1 VAKKK
6 KIEFR
11 RGQPE
16 ANDLLRENYEIVKK
30 DTRETGLVMEN
41 SETWEIIH
49 EVLQE
54 ADFGSKATIGHN
66 GQYAL
71 VALKID
77 EASYIIFNPTR
88 SHILCEGF
96 QCPSHVAMS
105 HPVNIV
111 DGVEV
116 ETLFIP
122 TLEDIQNGI
131 LLDYP
136 DIYDTK
142 HRLKY
147 ADERDRSCFCPTNEL
162 SFVMPGRMA
171 SMCLSRKLFTSS
183 GIDAQLECKTFSLN
197 TTKVYRNCNANP
209 MGKRLK
215 LLVPM
220 PFLNNLLWEERIF
233 VPSNH
238 SQELSKEIR
247 FISGLSATF
256 YRESISKYCIA
267 DPKYQ
272 TELVPHP
279 QGGEPNP
286 TSELYWHVQNLY
298 GVETLS
304 RVHSTLHPT
313 VYPRHISLLNMK
325 EDLEAEI
332 IDQEQPHTVED
343 FLLSKHS
350 EFLTGKGQITCSLCI
365 PEMLEHG
372 KIFIRRY
379 NRKSF
384 ISHYRKNHLQA
395 ALFMGCAF
403 ESGLASR
410 ILEVYT
416 LYNYAVCM
424 RAYRIEKVN
433 PPHFDLPI
441 ESYDG
446 IQKALKIKKKPNPRD
461 AEYFTTEYST
471 DDSDRETDNRRNS
484 APRPAVP
491 KVPQMRKQIRTHYTP
506 ESDYEINES
515 GEEHAPKEP
524 VDHSSAKPG
533 GSREKIYSEKKDSKG
548 AMEGEKKIRNS
559 KEKIEEETKK
569 VKNRHVTKDKKA
581 EGRPVQNME
590 NSIDENT
597 GQQNAISQPVE
608 MDIEEDISP
617 LQVMP
622 VPQIQ
627 QGSENETNV
636 YDLLD
641 EPFETSEITADD
653 VNILDPERLENL
665 LMNEAI
671 SQPQRPRASSSRRSA
686 RKE

>member
-16 ANDLLRENYEIVKK
+16 ANDHLIENYDIVKR
-30 DTRETGLVMEN
+30 DTRETGLVVEN
-41 SETWEIIH
+41 SETWEIVH
-49 EVLQE
+49 EFLHE

-66 GQYAL
+66 GQYPL

-77 EASYIIFNPTR
+77 EMLYVIFNPSR

-116 ETLFIP
+116 ESLFIP

-131 LLDYP
+131 LMDYP
-136 DIYDTK
+136 DVYDVK
-142 HRLKY
+142 HRLKW

-183 GIDAQLECKTFSLN
+183 GIDAQLEVKTFSLN

-215 LLVPM
+215 VLVPM
-220 PFLNNLLWEERIF
+220 PFLNNVLWEERIF

-238 SQELSKEIR
+238 SQDLSKEIR
-247 FISGLSATF
+247 FISGLSASF
-256 YRESISKYCIA
+256 YRETISRYCIT

-272 TELVPHP
+272 TDLVPHP

-286 TSELYWHVQNLY
+286 TSELYYHTQNLY
-298 GVETLS
+298 GVETLN

-313 VYPRHISLLNMK
+313 VYPKHISLLNMK
-325 EDLEAEI
+325 EDLMAEI
-332 IDQEQPHTVED
+332 IDQEQPHTVEE
-343 FLLSKHS
+343 FLLAKHS
-350 EFLTGKGQITCSLCI
+350 EFLTGKGQITCSICI
-365 PEMLEHG
+365 PELGENG

-384 ISHYRKNHLQA
+384 ILHYRKNHLQA
-395 ALFMGCAF
+395 ALVLGCSF
-403 ESGLASR
+403 ESGLSSR
-410 ILEVYT
+410 IHEVFT

-424 RAYRIEKVN
+424 RAYKIEKVN

-441 ESYDG
+441 DNYDG
-446 IQKALKIKKKPNPRD
+446 IQKALKIKKKPNTRD
-461 AEYFTTEYST
+461 AEYVTTEYST
-471 DDSDRETDNRRNS
+471 DESDAELDDRRNKTL
-484 APRPAVP
+484 RPVVP
-491 KVPQMRKQIRTHYTP
+491 KVPLVRKQIRAHSTP
-506 ESDYEINES
+506 KSEDETDVS
-515 GEEHAPKEP
+515 GEEHEGKEP
-524 VDHSSAKPG
+524 AGHLVAKPG
-533 GSREKIYSEKKDSKG
+533 GSREKTSSEKKDSK
-548 AMEGEKKIRNS
+548 ETIEIERKIRS
-559 KEKIEEETKK
+559 DKKVEEESKKTKNK
-569 VKNRHVTKDKKA
+569 QVKKEKKA
-581 EGRPVQNME
+581 EDRPVQNM
-590 NSIDENT
+590 IDGNIE
-597 GQQNAISQPVE
+597 QQNATSQPVE
-608 MDIEEDISP
+608 MDVEQDISP
-617 LQVMP
+617 LQVTP
-622 VPQIQ
+622 AQQIQ
-627 QGSENETNV
+627 QGSENENIV

-641 EPFETSEITADD
+641 EPFETSEMTPDD
-653 VNILDPERLENL
+653 INILDPERLENL